1 MMFFQT
7 SELQGHR
14 TSDHGCIF
22 GWEVELTVLANL
34 RRACSPGGVE
44 RFQQQVSG
52 RTGKALIIYMRVQLN
67 QFDLGAKG
75 RLQGASVGVER
86 LRRIEWSPRLVDGGN
101 TLQGDQHGHRPA
113 RAVKPG
119 S

>member
-14 TSDHGCIF
+14 TSDHGYIF

-52 RTGKALIIYMRVQLN
+52 SRGKELARSGYVS
-67 QFDLGAKG
+67 FVPGF
-75 RLQGASVGVER
+75 SVL
-86 LRRIEWSPRLVDGGN
+86 LR
-101 TLQGDQHGHRPA
+101 
-113 RAVKPG
+113 
-119 S
+119 